1 MVQFKKNY
9 SRNVF
14 FQFLLLSLLVGFLIL
29 VNHAFLLNFYFK
41 HQETNI
47 GYIVN
52 GSILTLFLIG
62 ISRLIYLLLYYS
74 NEENALA
81 QFIKNVQHNQTLPT
95 GKINKKSLIY
105 NRYIS
110 VLEISK
116 HNVAVNHSALAATL
130 SATESTRL
138 SLPRFI
144 SNILILTGVFGTIL
158 SLSIA
163 LLGASDIIDGAD
175 GISGMSIVI
184 HGMSTALS
192 TTATAIVCY
201 LFFGYFYMKL
211 TDVQTE
217 LLSGI
222 EQATTLY
229 IMPRFTFQTD
239 SMLHEVGT
247 LVKALHEAARV
258 MNNTQADF
266 AQAGHSLN
274 TLSGNA
280 AENIMRL
287 SVDISEI
294 KSLLADTGSS
304 LSTLTGNNATSL
316 VQLNDDI
323 SDIKSL
329 LADAGG
335 NLSALTGQNTSNLM
349 QLSNDINEIKSLLVG
364 AGDDLSA
371 LTGQNTTNLMQLSND
386 IKEIKTLLRNGFRL
400 PSR

>member
-1 MVQFKKNY
+1 MVQYKTNY
-9 SRNVF
+9 SRSIL
-14 FQFLLLSLLVGFLIL
+14 FQFLTLSLLTGFFLLINHEFLI
-29 VNHAFLLNFYFK
+29 NFYIK
-41 HQETNI
+41 NQATNT

-52 GSILTLFLIG
+52 GSILSLFLVG
-62 ISRLIYLLLYYS
+62 VARLITLLLRYGR
-74 NEENALA
+74 EENALA
-81 QFIKNVQHNQTLPT
+81 RFIRNVQNDETLPT
-95 GKINKKSLIY
+95 QRINKKSLIY

-116 HNVAVNHSALAATL
+116 HNVAVNHSALASTL

-144 SNILILTGVFGTIL
+144 SNILILTGVFGTII

-163 LLGASDIIDGAD
+163 LVGASDIIDSAD

-229 IMPRFTFQTD
+229 IMPRFTYQTD
-239 SMLHEVGT
+239 SMLHEVGN

-258 MNNTQADF
+258 MANTQADF
-266 AQAGHSLN
+266 AEAGRNLKAL
-274 TLSGNA
+274 TGNND
-280 AENIMRL
+280 EGLMRL
-287 SVDISEI
+287 SADIDEI
-294 KSLLADTGSS
+294 KSLLRD
-304 LSTLTGNNATSL
+304 
-316 VQLNDDI
+316 
-323 SDIKSL
+323 
-329 LADAGG
+329 
-335 NLSALTGQNTSNLM
+335 
-349 QLSNDINEIKSLLVG
+349 
-364 AGDDLSA
+364 
-371 LTGQNTTNLMQLSND
+371 
-386 IKEIKTLLRNGFRL
+386 GFRL
-400 PSR
+400 SS

>member
-1 MVQFKKNY
+1 MVQYKTNY
-9 SRNVF
+9 SRSIL
-14 FQFLLLSLLVGFLIL
+14 FQFLVLSLLTGFFLLINNEFLI
-29 VNHAFLLNFYFK
+29 NFYIK
-41 HQETNI
+41 NQATNT

-52 GSILTLFLIG
+52 GSILSLFLIG
-62 ISRLIYLLLYYS
+62 VARLITLLLRYS
-74 NEENALA
+74 REENALA
-81 QFIKNVQHNQTLPT
+81 RFIRNVQNDETLPT
-95 GKINKKSLIY
+95 QRINKKSLIY

-116 HNVAVNHSALAATL
+116 HNVAVNHSALASTL

-144 SNILILTGVFGTIL
+144 SNILILTGVFGTII

-163 LLGASDIIDGAD
+163 LVGASDIIDSAD

-239 SMLHEVGT
+239 SMLHEVGS

-258 MNNTQADF
+258 MANTQADF
-266 AQAGHSLN
+266 AEAG
-274 TLSGNA
+274 
-280 AENIMRL
+280 R
-287 SVDISEI
+287 
-294 KSLLADTGSS
+294 
-304 LSTLTGNNATSL
+304 
-316 VQLNDDI
+316 
-323 SDIKSL
+323 
-329 LADAGG
+329 
-335 NLSALTGQNTSNLM
+335 NLSALTGNNAESLM
-349 QLSNDINEIKSLLVG
+349 RLSADIDEIKSLLR
-364 AGDDLSA
+364 D
-371 LTGQNTTNLMQLSND
+371 
-386 IKEIKTLLRNGFRL
+386 GFRL
-400 PSR
+400 SS